1 MAQHLQYVFSH
12 HDATIRKH
20 GSDALTQIIIATFKL
35 TPVNENNNNN
45 NNNNQ
50 NNNDDDN
57 NQNNNNNNDNEQITN
72 RQSLAMSMQVLKLKY
87 FFIFNLIL

>member
-35 TPVNENNNNN
+35 TPANENNH
-45 NNNNQ
+45 
-50 NNNDDDN
+50 DN

-87 FFIFNLIL
+87 LFIFNLIL